1 MSLSPKQ
8 QRFVAEYLIDSNATQ
23 AAIRAGYSKKTAK
36 AIGCENLTKPDVAA
50 AVEKGRAKIAG
61 KLGITA
67 ESLVRDVADIGKEA
81 RDDGAFPAALK
92 ACEMLGKSL
101 GKENPFSE
109 TLKIDATVENKPAS
123 LPDLAR
129 ELAFL
134 LASGVQAIEADDP
147 PLH

>member
-1 MSLSPKQ
+1 MDAAKRGAMEAEQYSP
-8 QRFVAEYLIDSNATQ
+8 
-23 AAIRAGYSKKTAK
+23 AIK
-36 AIGCENLTKPDVAA
+36 AI
-50 AVEKGRAKIAG
+50 
-61 KLGITA
+61 
-67 ESLVRDVADIGKEA
+67 
-81 RDDGAFPAALK
+81 
-92 ACEMLGKSL
+92 EMLGRSL

-109 TLKIDATVENKPAS
+109 TLKIDATVESKPAS